1 MLFFLHVQSRFH
13 IVSCYTQSVLCS
25 KPYTLELV
33 MDNGTELE
41 DLLLDDP
48 DPHSGDPVNSLREI
62 ESLPFK
68 ALTLVVN

>member
-1 MLFFLHVQSRFH
+1 
-13 IVSCYTQSVLCS
+13 
-25 KPYTLELV
+25 
-33 MDNGTELE
+33 MDNGIELE